1 MLSKETVIIKFAI
14 LQINLDLIQLWV
26 SAKSAINQ
34 CCFKYYELC
43 SIRCRHLIMNC
54 SWFLTSCEW
63 VWVTLWVLKL
73 FLQGARLSVA
83 LVSSISIRALITG
96 IRVQDASLRRASRSA
111 MPGSWCLGWG
121 RDCSHLRKIKGNILI
136 YLVTKQQFKKK
147 KKQKPTS
154 KQDRLDMC
162 PQSIQLQM
170 TDYCE
175 NLIGLFEGMVI
186 FCHHLAGQLED
197 KVTSHWWHS
206 VLPYIYWVT
215 AAGQD
220 GVKDCR
226 HVKRNFFF
234 CESLK

>member
-121 RDCSHLRKIKGNILI
+121 RDCSHLRKKRTTGNILI

-147 KKQKPTS
+147 KKTKTYIQAGPAGYVSTEHPAPDDWLLWKLDWFVWRNGDFLPPFSRSAGGQGDFPLVTFGS
-154 KQDRLDMC
+154 ALHLLGDGSRSGWCKRLQTC
-162 PQSIQLQM
+162 
-170 TDYCE
+170 
-175 NLIGLFEGMVI
+175 
-186 FCHHLAGQLED
+186 
-197 KVTSHWWHS
+197 
-206 VLPYIYWVT
+206 
-215 AAGQD
+215 
-220 GVKDCR
+220 
-226 HVKRNFFF
+226 
-234 CESLK
+234 